1 MTTHHTRQLR
11 ILFAADYFT
20 RITRDANKIASA
32 SGLNVTEIFELCE
45 TPEWAHALRLFG
57 YDGTPY
63 VKNRRKYRK
72 RKRQTALVPIDDR
85 TPQQW
90 ESDSL
95 KYCERL
101 WHELLGLRP
110 ESVHLR
116 KQNARLSSL
125 DSVQEVQNA

>member
-57 YDGTPY
+57 YEGTPY
-63 VKNRRKYRK
+63 VKNRKRYRK
-72 RKRQTALVPIDDR
+72 RKREKAKSYQHLNTTR
-85 TPQQW
+85 TPEQR
-90 ESDSL
+90 ESGSL
-95 KYCERL
+95 RAAEDIWTRMINDG
-101 WHELLGLRP
+101 ELPGG
-110 ESVHLR
+110 V
-116 KQNARLSSL
+116 A
-125 DSVQEVQNA
+125 